1 MAISTSVPQ
10 CCEEIITCYSSD
22 PATLQLMSKLAVTPS
37 SVPNFTLE
45 GGLIIFKDRIWLGAN
60 TSLHQKVMNAL
71 HGSAVGGHSGIPVT
85 YRRVK
90 QLFAW
95 PGLKTS
101 VQEFVS
107 SCQICQQAKSERVK
121 NPGLLEPLPI
131 PKSAWQII
139 SMDFIEGLP
148 RSGGKNCILVVVDKF
163 SKFSHFVPLSHPF
176 TAGVV
181 AKTFMQQVYRLH
193 GMPLSIISDRDRIF
207 TSQLWQE
214 LFKLANVQLRMSSAY
229 HPQSDGQTECVNQCV
244 EQFLRCFVHACP
256 SKWVDWI
263 YLAEFWYNASWHSA
277 LKMSPFE
284 ALYGQKPCHLGIT
297 AAVHAMLLIWMR
309 GYKIS
314 NRCRVRF
321 SNNSAMPN
329 RE

>member
-1 MAISTSVPQ
+1 M
-10 CCEEIITCYSSD
+10 
-22 PATLQLMSKLAVTPS
+22 L
-37 SVPNFTLE
+37 
-45 GGLIIFKDRIWLGAN
+45 
-60 TSLHQKVMNAL
+60 NAL

-107 SCQICQQAKSERVK
+107 CQICQQAKSERVK
-121 NPGLLEPLPI
+121 YPGLLEPLPI

-148 RSGGKNCILVVVDKF
+148 RSGGKNSILVVVDKF

-193 GMPLSIISDRDRIF
+193 CMPLSIISDRDRIF

-229 HPQSDGQTECVNQCV
+229 YPQSDGQTECVNQCV

-263 YLAEFWYNASWHSA
+263 YLAKFWYNASWHSA

-284 ALYGQKPCHLGIT
+284 ALYGQKPCHFGII
-297 AAVHAMLLIWMR
+297 AAASCNVVDLDAWLQDKQLMQSLIQQQLSR
-309 GYKIS
+309 
-314 NRCRVRF
+314 
-321 SNNSAMPN
+321 AQ
-329 RE
+329 